1 MTCSLQSSVLEQD
14 YTMGNRPVK
23 PGWIT
28 AKTADINDLYE
39 RSVQCPESEV
49 DLLLQAWDELRNRV
63 PTFIREDFC
72 GTSAVAREWVCRNS
86 SNTVLGVDLDEGVLA
101 WAQNKINKELDED
114 QRSRVTLVNQDV
126 MNVGSSPVE
135 CVLAMNFSY
144 YGFKRRE
151 DLKKYF
157 ASVHGD
163 LTDDGIFLLDAY
175 GGSDSFLEMDEERDL
190 DGFTYVWDQH
200 HVNPITGDVVN
211 YIHFEFPDGSK
222 LKRAF
227 TYEWRFWT
235 LPEIQDILLD
245 AGFSK
250 VVVYW
255 EGTGEDGEGNGKW
268 FIDNRGEACA
278 GWVAY
283 IAAIK

>member
-1 MTCSLQSSVLEQD
+1 MA
-14 YTMGNRPVK
+14 RPVK
-23 PGWIT
+23 SGWVT

-49 DLLLQAWDELRNRV
+49 DLIFQAWRELRGRPPV
-63 PTFIREDFC
+63 SIREDFC
-72 GTSAVAREWVCRNS
+72 GTSAVAREWVTRNDS
-86 SNTVLGVDLDEGVLA
+86 CTAIGVDLDKKTLG
-101 WAQNKINKELDED
+101 WARNKINADLTEQQQE
-114 QRSRVTLVNQDV
+114 RVSLIQDDVVNFSGGCVD
-126 MNVGSSPVE
+126 

-144 YGFKRRE
+144 YGFKKRCQLL
-151 DLKKYF
+151 DYF
-157 ASVHGD
+157 SSVY
-163 LTDDGIFLLDAY
+163 TSISQDGLFLLDAY

-200 HVNPITGDVVN
+200 LVNPITGEVVN

-222 LKRAF
+222 IDRAF
-227 TYEWRFWT
+227 TYEWRLWA
-235 LPEIQDILLD
+235 LPEIRDVLLE
-245 AGFSK
+245 AGFSR

-255 EGTGEDGEGNGKW
+255 EGADEDGAGNGVW
-268 FIDNRGEACA
+268 SIDTRGEACA

>member
-1 MTCSLQSSVLEQD
+1 MA
-14 YTMGNRPVK
+14 RPVK

-49 DLLLQAWDELRNRV
+49 NLIIQAWKELRNRE
-63 PTFIREDFC
+63 PETIREDFC
-72 GTSAVAREWVCRNS
+72 GTSAVAREWVQRNDTCS
-86 SNTVLGVDLDEGVLA
+86 VIGVDLDGGVLE
-101 WAQNKINKELDED
+101 WARNRIDTELTE
-114 QRSRVTLVNQDV
+114 QQKSRVQLIKHDV
-126 MNVGSSPVE
+126 VSVQSDPVD

-144 YGFKRRE
+144 YGFKDRE
-151 DLKKYF
+151 LLKKYF
-157 ASVHGD
+157 SSVHKS
-163 LTDDGIFLLDAY
+163 LVLDGLFLLDAY
-175 GGSDSFLEMDEERDL
+175 GGSDSFLEMDEGRDF
-190 DGFTYVWDQH
+190 DGFTYVWDQY

-222 LKRAF
+222 IKKAF

-235 LPEIQDILLD
+235 LPEIKDVLLES
-245 AGFSK
+245 GFSK

-255 EGTGEDGEGNGKW
+255 EGTDEGGEGDGVW
-268 FIDNRGEACA
+268 SIDSRGEACA

-283 IAAIK
+283 IAAVK